1 MKPAQTGRKLV
12 QSVNL
17 RNFMATNGQRI
28 QNYLTIWSRCNSG
41 SAVREMNLT
50 YFFTL
55 FRFQVIDDLFRRNK
69 WNPDDHDDR
78 LHLFRR
84 RLF

>member
-1 MKPAQTGRKLV
+1 MQIGAVSESRGLPF
-12 QSVNL
+12 
-17 RNFMATNGQRI
+17 FMATNGQRI
-28 QNYLTIWSRCNSG
+28 QNYLTIWSCCNSG